1 MSQDLLKLAK
11 QWVEQNVV
19 LAEHCDIEYSDVEA
33 SLVKLLEDVAKPQ
46 KPKKA
51 FIIQHSIKDPDGSF
65 RVLRNDVYGSIEQ
78 VREVLSRKHDAHNT
92 DEMQAAGY
100 YAKFVNSSRDLHI
113 SKDGLCT
120 EFLKICEE
128 EIKY

>member
-11 QWVEQNVV
+11 QWVAQNVV
-19 LAEHCDIEYSDVEA
+19 LAEHCDIEYADVEA
-33 SLVKLLEDVAKPQ
+33 SLVKLLNEATKPQ
-46 KPKKA
+46 EPQKA

-65 RVLRNDVYGSIEQ
+65 RVLRNEVYGAIEQ
-78 VREVLSRKHDAHNT
+78 VREVLARKHTAHNT

-120 EFLKICEE
+120 EFFKICEE
-128 EIKY
+128 DIKY